1 MHVSVSSPP
10 PPPDRSPARSQA
22 ISSLLKKKLEEHL
35 EKLHEAHSDLQKK
48 KEYIDDLEPKVDD
61 NMARKIGEL
70 QEILK
75 KKDEDMKQM
84 EDRYKRYV
92 EKARTV
98 IKTLD
103 PKQQSPSLSPELLT
117 LKNQLSEKER
127 KIQHLEHD
135 FEKSKSRHEQE
146 EKLIISAWYNM
157 GMALHQKVAGDRS
170 GSPGQAQSFLAQQR
184 QSSHARKGL
193 ASRLQPR

>member
-1 MHVSVSSPP
+1 M
-10 PPPDRSPARSQA
+10 
-22 ISSLLKKKLEEHL
+22 

-48 KEYIDDLEPKVDD
+48 REVIDDLEPHVDS
-61 NMARKIGEL
+61 NMAKKIDEL

-75 KKDEDMKQM
+75 KKDEDMRRM

-103 PKQQSPSLSPELLT
+103 PKQKSNSVPVEVEA
-117 LKNQLSEKER
+117 LKNQLSERDR
-127 KIQHLEHD
+127 KIQHLEND
-135 FEKSKSRHEQE
+135 YEKTRSIRDQE

-157 GMALHQKVAGDRS
+157 GMALHQKVAGERS
-170 GSPGQAQSFLAQQR
+170 NSSSGPAQSFLAQQR
-184 QSSHARKGL
+184 QWTQARRGL
-193 ASRLQPR
+193 TRSQPR